1 MDKVFTGRGQTF
13 LASLCDDL
21 RNASKIRII
30 VSFIM
35 ESGVRLLEETLQEAL
50 RNGAEIEII
59 TGTYLGITEPSALYL
74 LKKILGED
82 GRVRIFQGDTSFHP
96 KGYFIEG
103 PSYKRVYV
111 GSSNISKTGL
121 TMGLEWN
128 YLIDGSTDLPSVLT
142 FESHF
147 IRLYNEETLE
157 LTEELLRSYTSAYR
171 KKEMMKEISNKE
183 EDQAQVVQIEPR
195 GIQLEALYE
204 IEKAREEGIEKGLL
218 VSATGSGKTFI
229 SAFDAKQ
236 FDVKRLLFIA
246 HRQEIL
252 EQSLESFRI
261 VHSEKTMALFMGN
274 EKDSEA
280 DFIFASIQTL
290 SKDNYLRPEYF
301 APDGFDYIIV
311 DEFHHAAAESYK
323 RVLDYFKPAFL
334 LGLTATPYRMDQQDI
349 LSLCDNHIF
358 YELPL
363 FQAINRDI
371 LSPFRYYG
379 VYDETDYGKVERRN
393 GAYVTESLERVYSD
407 YAKETSVYEKY
418 KAYGGKTTVG
428 FCVSISHAEKMASY
442 FRKKGVK
449 AMAVHSQMNI
459 ESTREEIVKAFK
471 EGHLNVVFTVDLFNE
486 GVDIKEIDTVLFLRP
501 TESYVVFLQQL
512 GRGLRKFPGKKELIV
527 IDFIGNYKNAH
538 YKPILLAGKNPMQ
551 VRRTGKRA
559 DEFIYPEGCHVHYDL
574 RVLDL
579 FEEMRKR
586 DPRPQLLKEEYHR
599 IKNSIK
605 RRPQRVDLYL
615 GSDVDYKEYLK
626 KGYLKYLGSLGE
638 LTEIES
644 SWLGTE
650 LEVFLHRMEKTSMS
664 RSFKIP
670 VLMAMVQ
677 GNGKATYNEIADV
690 FQKYYLNNRLHGK
703 DLDQDKGNKE
713 WRNWSEE
720 KFLKKALDMPVHF
733 LSKSENLFIQHDAS
747 CNVIKFSEE
756 IIVNFDDTLKCHLQ
770 DILLLREKVYY
781 SRRYFKVEEV
791 ENNGKG

>member
-35 ESGVRLLEETLQEAL
+35 ESGVRLLEEPLQEAL
-50 RNGAEIEII
+50 RNGAEIQVI

-96 KGYFIEG
+96 KGYFIES

-121 TMGLEWN
+121 TLGVEWN
-128 YLIDGSTDLPSVLT
+128 YRIDGSTDLPSVLS

-147 IRLYNEETLE
+147 IRLYDEETLE
-157 LTEELLRSYTSAYR
+157 LTEELLRSYTSSYR
-171 KKEMMKEISNKE
+171 KKEMMKEISKNE
-183 EDQAQVVQIEPR
+183 EGQQHSVRIAPR

-204 IEKAREEGIEKGLL
+204 IEKAREEGMEKGLL

-236 FDVKRLLFIA
+236 FSAKRLLFIA

-252 EQSLESFRI
+252 EQALESFRVI
-261 VHSEKTMALFMGN
+261 HSDKNMSLFIGK
-274 EKDSEA
+274 EKDAEA
-280 DFIFASIQTL
+280 DFVFASIQTI
-290 SKDNYLRPEYF
+290 SKEIYLKSEYF
-301 APDGFDYIIV
+301 SPDTFDYIVV

-323 RVLDYFKPAFL
+323 RVLDYFKPVFL

-349 LSLCDNHIF
+349 LSLCDDHII

-363 FQAINRDI
+363 FQAVNRDV

-379 VYDETDYGKVERRN
+379 VYDETDYAKVERRN
-393 GAYVTESLERVYSD
+393 GTYVTESLERVFSD

-418 KAYGGKTTVG
+418 KAYGGKSTVG
-428 FCVSISHAEKMASY
+428 FCVSISHAEMMASY
-442 FRKKGVK
+442 FCKKGVK
-449 AMAVHSQMNI
+449 AKAVHSQMSG
-459 ESTREEIVKAFK
+459 ERSREKVVKDFR
-471 EGHLNVVFTVDLFNE
+471 EGKLSVVFTVDLFNE
-486 GVDIKEIDTVLFLRP
+486 GVDIKKIDTVMFLRP
-501 TESYVVFLQQL
+501 TESYVIFLQQL
-512 GRGLRKFPGKKELIV
+512 GRGLRKYPGKKELIV

-538 YKPILLAGKNPMQ
+538 YKPILLAGKNPLQ
-551 VRRTGKRA
+551 VQITGKRA
-559 DEFIYPEGCHVHYDL
+559 DEFSYPEGCHVHYDL

-586 DPRPQLLKEEYHR
+586 DPRPQLLKEEYYR
-599 IKNSIK
+599 IRTSLN
-605 RRPQRVDLYL
+605 RRPQRLDLYL
-615 GSDVDYKEYLK
+615 GSDVDYKEYMK
-626 KGYLKYLGSLGE
+626 KGYLHYLGSLGE

-644 SWLGTE
+644 SWMGTE
-650 LEVFLHRMEKTSMS
+650 IEAFLLRMEKTSMS

-670 VLMAMVQ
+670 ILMALVQ
-677 GNGKATYNEIADV
+677 GNGKASYQEITDV
-690 FQKYYLNNRLHGK
+690 FRKYYMNNKLHGK
-703 DLDQDKGNKE
+703 DLDQDKGNTN
-713 WRNWSEE
+713 WRNWHEE
-720 KFLKKALDMPVHF
+720 KFLKKALDMPIHF
-733 LSKSENLFIQHDAS
+733 LTKSENQFFYRD
-747 CNVIKFSEE
+747 IKKNEVSYSEK
-756 IIVNFDDTLKCHLQ
+756 ILMNLNDHLKNHLS
-770 DILLLREKVYY
+770 DILMLREKVYF
-781 SRRYFKVEEV
+781 SRRYFKTEE
-791 ENNGKG
+791 EK